1 MTIRMIF
8 DFAVDGQSRQRAER
22 TADLAAVP
30 RVGEII
36 DVAGVT
42 FVLKVTGVR
51 WSLTNPTPTLFLGR
65 TDGTPPSVT
74 EEGGELMLTE
84 PYVDQI
90 REAGW
95 QLSDW

>member
-1 MTIRMIF
+1 VTVKMIF
-8 DFAVDGQSRQRAER
+8 DFVVEGQARQRAER

-36 DVAGVT
+36 DVAGIT

-51 WSLTNPTPTLFLGR
+51 WSLNNPTPTLFLGR
-65 TDGTPPSVT
+65 TDGSPPSVT
-74 EEGGELMLTE
+74 EEGGELMLAE
-84 PYVDQI
+84 HHVKQI